1 LPFYNIPFFKTPFHL
16 SKEMV
21 LQGPVRANTGGRI
34 DGTVNG
40 EVNVQGLL
48 VIGKSA
54 EVRGNVHATKLEVL
68 GSVHGNIFCDD
79 KAIIYNTAFVKGDVT
94 AMVIE
99 VKEGAMIEGVIIKK
113 ASKEAEKAAE
123 MMAEQLL
130 LDAANSEPPPPEE
143 EPVIEKSTDKDKD
156 SITWF

>member
-1 LPFYNIPFFKTPFHL
+1 
-16 SKEMV
+16 M
-21 LQGPVRANTGGRI
+21 RAATGGRI
-34 DGTVNG
+34 DGVVKG

-54 EVRGNVHATKLEVL
+54 EVRGDVHATKLEVL
-68 GSVHGNIFCDD
+68 GSVHGNIFCEE
-79 KAIIYNTAFVKGDVT
+79 KAIIFNTAFVKGNVT

-123 MMAEQLL
+123 SLAEELL
-130 LDAANSEPPPPEE
+130 LNASNGEETSTEE
-143 EPVIEKSTDKDKD
+143 EAVAERSTDKDKD
-156 SITWF
+156 ATTWF

>member
-1 LPFYNIPFFKTPFHL
+1 
-16 SKEMV
+16 MV
-21 LQGPVRANTGGRI
+21 LQGPLRAATGGRI
-34 DGTVNG
+34 DGVVKG

-54 EVRGNVHATKLEVL
+54 EVRGDVHATKLEVL
-68 GSVHGNIFCDD
+68 GSVHGNIFCEE
-79 KAIIYNTAFVKGDVT
+79 KAIIFNTAFVKGNVT

-123 MMAEQLL
+123 SLAEELL
-130 LDAANSEPPPPEE
+130 LNASNGEETSTEE
-143 EPVIEKSTDKDKD
+143 EAVAERSTDKDKD
-156 SITWF
+156 ATTWF